1 MNGKEYEMKIRM
13 QREQYEALL
22 RLLSQ
27 LPGKTELQNNYYY
40 DTYDQY
46 YRKQNVTLRVREKN
60 GRLKGTVKRHLP
72 GGYGSREEDFFVDSV
87 PSMMLF
93 EGTPVSLKGCLQTKR
108 TTIVLSE
115 AMLLM
120 LDENVYLHAR
130 DYELE
135 LECPQSLLPQ
145 ASGILL
151 LLQKLLRLDRMQ
163 IPLSKS
169 ERFFRR
175 LDALNQPKPML

>member
-1 MNGKEYEMKIRM
+1 MNGQEYELKLRI
-13 QREQYEALL
+13 QRDHYEALL
-22 RLLSQ
+22 RMFAH
-27 LPGKTELQNNYYY
+27 LPSKTVVQNNYYY
-40 DTYDQY
+40 DTAEQY
-46 YRKQNVTLRVREKN
+46 YRRRNITLRVREKD

-87 PSMMLF
+87 PSMILF

-115 AMLLM
+115 TMLLM

>member
-1 MNGKEYEMKIRM
+1 MNGQEYELKLRI
-13 QREQYEALL
+13 QRDHYEALL
-22 RLLSQ
+22 RMFAQ
-27 LPGKTELQNNYYY
+27 LPSKTVVQNNYYY
-40 DTYDQY
+40 DTAEQY
-46 YRKQNVTLRVREKN
+46 YRRRNITLRVREKN

-93 EGTPVSLKGCLQTKR
+93 EGTPVSLRGCLQTKR
-108 TTIVLSE
+108 TLIALSDSIV
-115 AMLLM
+115 MM

-135 LECPQSLLPQ
+135 LEYRPEDAQR
-145 ASGILL
+145 AGGMLL
-151 LLQKLLRLDRMQ
+151 LLQRLLRLDRMQ

-175 LDALNQPKPML
+175 LDALNQAKPTL